1 MVQAAAS
8 TGGALKHALE
18 GAGLGLPWF
27 RDRAPK
33 DQAYPYGTISEELDL
48 GLVARADAVAELVQV
63 DLWQYARW
71 PAGTIRDGVDVSG
84 KVAENSGLVRG
95 LQAFLRS
102 CELPAAP
109 TLTYRATLQGSVRLP
124 EPDNNLVHHALTV
137 RVHRDL
143 EE

>member
-1 MVQAAAS
+1 MAQLAAS
-8 TGGALKHALE
+8 TGGALKQALE
-18 GAGLGLPWF
+18 GAGLGVPAF

-33 DQAYPYGTISEELDL
+33 DQPYPYITVREELAL
-48 GLVARADAVAELVQV
+48 TVLRRADAGDELVQV

-71 PAGTIRDGVDVSG
+71 PAGTVKDAVDVSG
-84 KVAENSGLVRG
+84 KVAESSALVRA
-95 LQAFLRS
+95 LQAFLKGAR
-102 CELPAAP
+102 LPAAP
-109 TLTYRATLQGSVRLP
+109 LLTYRASLESSVRLP

>member
-1 MVQAAAS
+1 MAQLAAS
-8 TGGALKHALE
+8 TGGALKAALE
-18 GAGLGLPWF
+18 GAGLGVPWF

-33 DQAYPYGTISEELDL
+33 DQPYPYGVVREELDL
-48 GLVARADAVAELVQV
+48 GMVSRADAVAELVQV

-71 PAGTIRDGVDVSG
+71 PKGVELPKVAG
-84 KVAENSGLVRG
+84 KVAEDSGLVRR
-95 LQAFLRS
+95 LQAFLRGAQ
-102 CELPAAP
+102 LPAAP
-109 TLTYRATLQGSVRLP
+109 TMTYRAVLQGSVRLT

>member
-1 MVQAAAS
+1 MAQLAAS
-8 TGGALKHALE
+8 TGGALKAALE
-18 GAGLGLPWF
+18 GAELGVPVF

-33 DQAYPYGTISEELDL
+33 DQAYPYITVAEELDL
-48 GLVARADAVAELVQV
+48 GLVARADAAAELAQV

-71 PAGTIRDGVDVSG
+71 PAGVEAPKVAG
-84 KVAENSGLVRG
+84 KVAEDSGLVRR

-109 TLTYRATLQGSVRLP
+109 TLTYRAVLQGSVRLT
-124 EPDNNLVHHALTV
+124 EPNNNLVHHALTV

>member
-1 MVQAAAS
+1 MAQLAAS
-8 TGGALKHALE
+8 TGGALKQALE
-18 GAGLGLPWF
+18 GAGLGVPAF

-33 DQAYPYGTISEELDL
+33 DQAYPYITVAEELTL
-48 GLVARADAVAELVQV
+48 TRLVRPDAGDELVQV
-63 DLWQYARW
+63 DLWQLARW
-71 PAGTIRDGVDVSG
+71 PAGTVKDGNDVAG
-84 KVAENSGLVRG
+84 KVAEDSDLVRR

-109 TLTYRATLQGSVRLP
+109 LLTYRATLEASVRLT

-137 RVHRDL
+137 RVHREL

>member
-1 MVQAAAS
+1 MVAKAAS

-18 GAGLGLPWF
+18 GAGLGVPVF

-33 DQAYPYGTISEELDL
+33 DQAFPYVTVREELDL

-71 PAGTIRDGVDVSG
+71 PAGVEAPKVAG
-84 KVAENSGLVRG
+84 KVAEDSVLVRR
-95 LQAFLRS
+95 LQAFLRGAV
-102 CELPAAP
+102 LPAAP
-109 TLTYRATLQGSVRLP
+109 TMTYRAVLQGSVRLT